1 MGPASYRTQQT
12 SSLRLAIKYV
22 LLNIFSTLLFFSMAA
37 SRQIIDLRKLL
48 AERFQHSPAL
58 ASGQINI
65 PLLDQATGGGLRK
78 GAITEIISA
87 NMSAGSALLIHSLLQ
102 IAQRDRFFLALIDGS
117 DSFDVQSVDAGTLQH
132 LLWVRCEK
140 ATEAIKAA
148 DFLLRDGNFPL
159 VILDL
164 VLNPVEELR
173 RIPATS
179 WYRLQRLVEPAPTA
193 FVVMSRHNMVASART
208 KIVLENRWRL
218 PDLSRDNP
226 SAQLHF
232 KIRRSKTIVSALG

>member
-1 MGPASYRTQQT
+1 IAF
-12 SSLRLAIKYV
+12 L
-22 LLNIFSTLLFFSMAA
+22 
-37 SRQIIDLRKLL
+37 
-48 AERFQHSPAL
+48 ER
-58 ASGQINI
+58 
-65 PLLDQATGGGLRK
+65 ATDGALRK
-78 GAITEIISA
+78 GAITEIITTDP
-87 NMSAGSALLIHSLLQ
+87 SAGSALLIHSLLQ
-102 IAQRDRFFLALIDGS
+102 IAQRDRFFLALIDGR
-117 DSFDVQSVDAGTLQH
+117 DSFDVQSVDATTLQH

-164 VLNPVEELR
+164 VLNTVEELR

-193 FVVMSRHNMVASART
+193 FVVLSRHNMVASART
-208 KIVLENRWRL
+208 KVVLENRWTL
-218 PDLSRDNP
+218 PDLSRVNR

-232 KIRRSKTIVSALG
+232 TVHRAKPIGSALG

>member
-1 MGPASYRTQQT
+1 
-12 SSLRLAIKYV
+12 
-22 LLNIFSTLLFFSMAA
+22 MAA

-48 AERFQHSPAL
+48 AERFQHPPAL
-58 ASGQINI
+58 TGGQISI
-65 PLLDQATGGGLRK
+65 PFLERATDGGLRK
-78 GAITEIISA
+78 GAITEIISP
-87 NMSAGSALLIHSLLQ
+87 NTSAGSALLIHRLLQ
-102 IAQRDRFFLALIDGS
+102 IAQRDRFFLALVDGR
-117 DSFDVQSVDAGTLQH
+117 DSFDVQSVEPGTLQH
-132 LLWVRCEK
+132 LLWARCEK

-159 VILDL
+159 IILDL

-193 FVVMSRHNMVASART
+193 FVVMSRHNIVASART
-208 KIVLENRWRL
+208 KIALENRWTL

-226 SAQLHF
+226 SGQLHF
-232 KIRRSKTIVSALG
+232 KVRRAKTIASALG

>member
-1 MGPASYRTQQT
+1 
-12 SSLRLAIKYV
+12 
-22 LLNIFSTLLFFSMAA
+22 MAA
-37 SRQIIDLRKLL
+37 TQRIIDLRNLL
-48 AERFQHSPAL
+48 TERFQQPPAL
-58 ASGQINI
+58 TGGQINV
-65 PLLDQATGGGLRK
+65 PLLERTSEGGLRK
-78 GAITEIISA
+78 GAITEIISP
-87 NMSAGSALLIHSLLQ
+87 NTSAGSALLIHNLLQ
-102 IAQRDRFFLALIDGS
+102 IAQRDRFFLALIDGR
-117 DSFDVQSVDAGTLQH
+117 DSFDVQSVDATTLQH

-164 VLNPVEELR
+164 VLNSAEELR

-208 KIVLENRWRL
+208 KIVLENRWTL

-226 SAQLHF
+226 GAQLHV
-232 KIRRSKTIVSALG
+232 KVPRSKTIVSALG

>member
-1 MGPASYRTQQT
+1 
-12 SSLRLAIKYV
+12 
-22 LLNIFSTLLFFSMAA
+22 MAA
-37 SRQIIDLRKLL
+37 SRQIIDLRNLL
-48 AERFQHSPAL
+48 AERFQHPPAL
-58 ASGQINI
+58 TGGQISI
-65 PLLDQATGGGLRK
+65 PLFGRATAGGLRK
-78 GAITEIISA
+78 GAITEIISP
-87 NMSAGSALLIHSLLQ
+87 NSSAGSASLIHSLLQ
-102 IAQRDRFFLALIDGS
+102 IAQRDCFFLALIDGR

-140 ATEAIKAA
+140 ATETIKAA

-164 VLNPVEELR
+164 VLNPVDELR

-208 KIVLENRWRL
+208 KIVLENQWTL

-232 KIRRSKTIVSALG
+232 KVRRAKTIASVLG

>member
-1 MGPASYRTQQT
+1 
-12 SSLRLAIKYV
+12 
-22 LLNIFSTLLFFSMAA
+22 MAA
-37 SRQIIDLRKLL
+37 SRQIIDLRNLL
-48 AERFQHSPAL
+48 AERFQHPPAL
-58 ASGQINI
+58 TGGKIRI
-65 PLLDQATGGGLRK
+65 PLLDRATDGGLRK
-78 GAITEIISA
+78 GAITEIISPNA
-87 NMSAGSALLIHSLLQ
+87 SAGSALVIHSLLQ
-102 IAQRDRFFLALIDGS
+102 IAQRDRFFLAVIDGR

-140 ATEAIKAA
+140 ATEAVKAA

-164 VLNPVEELR
+164 VLNPAEELR

-208 KIVLENRWRL
+208 KIVLENRWTLSDL
-218 PDLSRDNP
+218 PRDTP

-232 KIRRSKTIVSALG
+232 KVRRAKTIALALG

>member
-1 MGPASYRTQQT
+1 
-12 SSLRLAIKYV
+12 
-22 LLNIFSTLLFFSMAA
+22 MAA

-48 AERFQHSPAL
+48 ADRFQHSPVL
-58 ASGQINI
+58 AGGQINI
-65 PLLDQATGGGLRK
+65 PFLERAVDGGLHK
-78 GAITEIISA
+78 GAITEIISP
-87 NMSAGSALLIHSLLQ
+87 NTSAGSALFIHSLLQ
-102 IAQRDRFFLALIDGS
+102 IAQRDRFFLALIDGR

-159 VILDL
+159 VILDF
-164 VLNPVEELR
+164 VLNPAEELR

-232 KIRRSKTIVSALG
+232 KVRRAKTVTSAVG